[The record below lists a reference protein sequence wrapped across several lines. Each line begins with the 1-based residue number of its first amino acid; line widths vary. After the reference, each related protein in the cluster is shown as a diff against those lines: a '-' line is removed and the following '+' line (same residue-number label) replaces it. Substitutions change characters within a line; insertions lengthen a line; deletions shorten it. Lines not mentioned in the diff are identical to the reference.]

1 MHLKSLK
8 HHNEQ
13 RIIAQYL
20 RFDKAASN
28 PNYSLTKRGL
38 YAKYR
43 DRMEADEG
51 ETGEIVALYIKG
63 YIQDENCETNEER
76 KELNK
81 L

>member
-20 RFDKAASN
+20 RFDKASSDPSN
-28 PNYSLTKRGL
+28 CPAHRQLMTNM
-38 YAKYR
+38 R
-43 DRMEADEG
+43 DRMETDEG
-51 ETGEIVALYIKG
+51 ETGWIVALYIKG